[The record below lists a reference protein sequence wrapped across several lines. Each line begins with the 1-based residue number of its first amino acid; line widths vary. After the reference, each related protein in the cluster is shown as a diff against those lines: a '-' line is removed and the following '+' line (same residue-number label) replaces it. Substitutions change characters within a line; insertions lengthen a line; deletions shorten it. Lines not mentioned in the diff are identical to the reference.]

1 MTEIRSHSFA
11 AVSLYVLDWTTRLR
25 RGGKMPKVHIRD
37 VPEDVCR
44 ELERRAALK
53 QISVE
58 DEIRE
63 ILDKAALQ
71 FLEEEAASKSR
82 AV

>member
-1 MTEIRSHSFA
+1 
-11 AVSLYVLDWTTRLR
+11 
-25 RGGKMPKVHIRD
+25 MPKVHIRD